1 MTFMILHKF
10 KRFQANGQMLIIMKS
25 KTLWTNKLTKDS
37 GARYQFLRLDQPQS
51 LSVAALNELL
61 KGQGVLEGQGA
72 AFSEA
77 AKSMVSMKFT

>member
-1 MTFMILHKF
+1 
-10 KRFQANGQMLIIMKS
+10 MLDI
-25 KTLWTNKLTKDS
+25 N
-37 GARYQFLRLDQPQS
+37 LRLDQPQS

-77 AKSMVSMKFT
+77 AKSMASMKFT